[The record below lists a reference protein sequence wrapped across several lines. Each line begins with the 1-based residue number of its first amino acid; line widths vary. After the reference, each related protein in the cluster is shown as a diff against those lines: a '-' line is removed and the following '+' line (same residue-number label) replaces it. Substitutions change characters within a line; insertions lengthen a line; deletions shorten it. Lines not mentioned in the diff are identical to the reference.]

1 MPRGDVATYE
11 FFLSRRGSIAALARE
26 VADVLTG
33 NGHRVLVQDY
43 DIPLGGSFVEA
54 MHDGIKNS
62 RNLVILFTRDYESSP
77 YTRKEFTSFQALKLR
92 SQEERRIIVLRCED
106 VPLPGLLAD
115 IVYQDL
121 VGIEDRDE
129 RRRRIIAAAERPSQ
143 APALPGPLVGVPPR
157 NASFAGRVDEL
168 DRLDAILV
176 QQKQA
181 AVTQAGTLQAVGR
194 AAVQG
199 LGGIGKTSLAI
210 EYAHRF
216 RDLYAGV
223 CWCSAETRA
232 GLLSSLHALAVTL
245 RAAAAEEPNVEKAAK
260 AGLQKLAE
268 QHAIWLLVYDNVTS
282 PEEIADLL
290 PAAGARVL
298 ITSRFSDWSGW
309 AEELPLDVLPLDQ
322 AVAFLQDRVGRNDQA
337 GAHALAEALGRLPLA
352 LDHAA
357 ATCRRTQMRF
367 SDFAAKAQNLIAAAP
382 RGAGYPRS
390 VAATFDLAI
399 AQAVAQCPEA
409 EPLMAFL
416 AQCSPERVP
425 MMLIEGAVADETR
438 RLAALAALAE
448 VSLVKHD
455 PFEDG
460 TPAVTVHRLVQ
471 SVARARSA
479 TTATPH
485 TSIESLISRLSMIY
499 PMDGYNDP
507 RSWAR
512 AIAKSW

>member
-1 MPRGDVATYE
+1 M
-11 FFLSRRGSIAALARE
+11 
-26 VADVLTG
+26 
-33 NGHRVLVQDY
+33 
-43 DIPLGGSFVEA
+43 
-54 MHDGIKNS
+54 
-62 RNLVILFTRDYESSP
+62 
-77 YTRKEFTSFQALKLR
+77 
-92 SQEERRIIVLRCED
+92 
-106 VPLPGLLAD
+106 
-115 IVYQDL
+115 
-121 VGIEDRDE
+121 
-129 RRRRIIAAAERPSQ
+129 
-143 APALPGPLVGVPPR
+143 GVPPR

-448 VSLVKHD
+448 VSLVKQD
-455 PFEDG
+455 PSR
-460 TPAVTVHRLVQ
+460 TVRQ
-471 SVARARSA
+471 R
-479 TTATPH
+479 
-485 TSIESLISRLSMIY
+485 
-499 PMDGYNDP
+499 
-507 RSWAR
+507 
-512 AIAKSW
+512 